1 MKGSYSLLQTL
12 SDPGS
17 ASDAPRIVTDIL
29 LHLPSFKGRYI
40 LRGAELSQI
49 LLNQAEHSLK
59 EDLAS
64 GDKTVSLALTRSFL
78 DLAAVLSV
86 ENSVANPMPLLR
98 FYCSSL
104 LVKDTLQRLAPVAQ
118 SFVAVHLA
126 EALAACSRFLQPGSA
141 ETDEL
146 SSLRAQVVDG
156 LSLLLS
162 VGFRISLLRPP
173 S

>member
-1 MKGSYSLLQTL
+1 MLQTL

-29 LHLPSFKGRYI
+29 LHLPSFKGRYVT
-40 LRGAELSQI
+40 RGAELLQI
-49 LLNQAEHSLK
+49 LLDQAGYSLK
-59 EDLAS
+59 EDMAS
-64 GDKTVSLALTRSFL
+64 GNKTVDLALTRSFL

-104 LVKDTLQRLAPVAQ
+104 LVKAILQRLSPAAQ

-126 EALAACSRFLQPGSA
+126 EALAACSRLLQPGSA
-141 ETDEL
+141 ETESL
-146 SSLRAQVVDG
+146 SLLRTQVVDG

-162 VGFRISLLRPP
+162 VGF
-173 S
+173 